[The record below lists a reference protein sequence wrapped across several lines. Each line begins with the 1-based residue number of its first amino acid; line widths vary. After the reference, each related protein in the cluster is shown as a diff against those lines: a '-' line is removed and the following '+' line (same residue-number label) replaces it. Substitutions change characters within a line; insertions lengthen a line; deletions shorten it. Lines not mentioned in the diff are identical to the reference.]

1 MADNQSTNGQ
11 NTSDEIDLGQLF
23 QFIGRGFN
31 AIFRFILRIFLY
43 LKRNILILIGLFVL
57 GVAIG
62 YGLNKII
69 SKKLKTEVIV
79 KPQLESKNYLYDVIE
94 EIQSNISSQDT
105 LFFKSIGI
113 DEINF
118 SGLEVTISAVDY
130 NKESTEGEMKYLE
143 LLQSFE
149 NTGAITD
156 IVRAELQNKSSFN
169 HRITFFYKNRD
180 TGKIFAEKI
189 MEYINSNPYLERL
202 IEISRTNAKSRI
214 EENQILLKQVDEII
228 SNYTNGLGTK
238 GTNSISD
245 RIVLD
250 NQEQVN
256 IADLFEYKNLL
267 IRDTEAKK
275 IELVQQTEPIN
286 VINFGKPQVV
296 RKSFFGKNLVLLPL
310 IFIGVFFLISFL
322 IFLNNKAK
330 EISSH

>member
-1 MADNQSTNGQ
+1 MAENQIPTNQ
-11 NTSDEIDLGQLF
+11 NSSDEIDLGQLF
-23 QFIGRGFN
+23 QLIGKGFN
-31 AIFRFILRIFLY
+31 TIFRFILRIFLY

-79 KPQLESKNYLYDVIE
+79 KPQMESKNYLYDVVE
-94 EIQSNISSQDT
+94 EIQSNISAQDT
-105 LFFKSIGI
+105 LFFASIGI
-113 DEINF
+113 EKIDF
-118 SGLEVTISAVDY
+118 SGLEVSIAPVDD
-130 NKESTEGEMKYLE
+130 NKESTESEMKYLE

-149 NTGAITD
+149 NTGAIAD

-169 HRITFFYKNRD
+169 HRITFFYKNID

-189 MEYINSNPYLERL
+189 MEYINSNPYFEGL
-202 IEISRTNAKSRI
+202 IEISKTNAKSRI

-228 SNYTNGLGTK
+228 SNYTTSLAAK
-238 GTNSISD
+238 GNFSTSE

-256 IADLFEYKNLL
+256 VADLFEYKNLL
-267 IRDTEAKK
+267 IRDIESKK
-275 IELVQQTEPIN
+275 IELMERTEPVS

-296 RKSFFGKNLVLLPL
+296 RKSFFGKNIIFMPLLL
-310 IFIGVFFLISFL
+310 ILLFFFISFL
-322 IFLNNKAK
+322 GFLNSKTK
-330 EISSH
+330 DIK